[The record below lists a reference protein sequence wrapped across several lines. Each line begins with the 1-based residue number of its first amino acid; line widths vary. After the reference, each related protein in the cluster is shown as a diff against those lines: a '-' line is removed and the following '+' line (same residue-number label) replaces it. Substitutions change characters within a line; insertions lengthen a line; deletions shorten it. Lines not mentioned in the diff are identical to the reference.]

1 MIESRISG
9 HIPSIQFAWDK
20 SQLKRG
26 YLKHI
31 DEMIMLAIADYG
43 PSHQIEKNDIS
54 TAELTSP
61 VLEASPNLLEKLK
74 KINSGTETKLNH
86 GDIVQSFRNDL
97 YKLDHLSLM
106 KSIQESKDKLKAG
119 LRRREKKMLKE
130 QKFMKFPKAEIETP
144 PQEGRKKVDGFGPE
158 GVPLRLSMIQKNQLG
173 VNASNYLNQLEEQ
186 PFFEEEWSD
195 DDEDF
200 DNTVGEKKTRVTVEE
215 STGGISEHSD
225 DKRKY
230 SLSHELDDNNPVI
243 EELNFKWKPESFRT
257 LSRQGVQ
264 RVSGPLQSPL
274 RVRDMQTLLS
284 ESSEEGDD
292 EVDLIEDEWSDEEK
306 NAEEDIPKNKNG
318 SLK

>member
-31 DEMIMLAIADYG
+31 DEMLAIADYG
-43 PSHQIEKNDIS
+43 PSHQIEKSDIS
-54 TAELTSP
+54 TAELTSS

-130 QKFMKFPKAEIETP
+130 QKFMKFPKAEIERP
-144 PQEGRKKVDGFGPE
+144 PQEGRKKVNGFGPE

-243 EELNFKWKPESFRT
+243 EELNFKWKPGSFRT

-292 EVDLIEDEWSDEEK
+292 EVDLIEDEWSDDEK